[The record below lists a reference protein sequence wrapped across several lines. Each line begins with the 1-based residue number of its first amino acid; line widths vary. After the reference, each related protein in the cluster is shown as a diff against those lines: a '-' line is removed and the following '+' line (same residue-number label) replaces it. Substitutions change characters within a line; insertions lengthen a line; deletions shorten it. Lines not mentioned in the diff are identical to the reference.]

1 MPQKKKKS
9 GLTNDQK
16 KAVKDARNVMDRA
29 SREASGI
36 LSAARV
42 SSFLLPCRYGR
53 PHCPGFLPPTQPGG
67 GCKRPGCG
75 HPLVYHLPRR

>member
-1 MPQKKKKS
+1 MPQKTKKS

-16 KAVKDARNVMDRA
+16 KAVKDARNVMVRA
-29 SREASGI
+29 SREARGI

-42 SSFLLPCRYGR
+42 GPFLLLCRYGR
-53 PHCPGFLPPTQPGG
+53 PHCASFLTPAQPGG
-67 GCKRPGCG
+67 GCKRPGCS